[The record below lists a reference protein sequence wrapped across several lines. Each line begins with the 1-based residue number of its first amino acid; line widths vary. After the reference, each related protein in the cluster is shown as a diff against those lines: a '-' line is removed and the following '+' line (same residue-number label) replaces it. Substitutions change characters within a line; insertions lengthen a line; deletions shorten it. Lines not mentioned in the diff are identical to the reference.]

1 MARSK
6 TRLLEREINSLLAG
20 EMRDAGFLVLQELR
34 LHPCEMDVVLFD
46 RRTLQLAN
54 FEIKRTNWKAVL
66 SQAIRATL
74 YCHFSIAVL
83 PASLRNT
90 APVDEFFS
98 RGIGLVFYEERDGKL
113 DLTLANKPSVSTVIN
128 RPLKQ
133 LVYREFHAQFGD
145 LVYA

>member
-6 TRLLEREINSLLAG
+6 TRLLEREVNRLLAG

-46 RRTLQLAN
+46 PRTLKLAN
-54 FEIKRTNWKAVL
+54 FEIKRTNWRAVL
-66 SQAIRATL
+66 SQAVRATL

-83 PASLRNT
+83 PATLRNT
-90 APVDEFFS
+90 APVDEFHS
-98 RGIGLVFYEERDGKL
+98 RGIGLIFYEERDGKL
-113 DLTLANKPSVSTVIN
+113 DLSVANHPSVSTAIN

-133 LVYREFHAQFGD
+133 LVYRQFHAEFGD